1 MGPVPSNAHPTGSPM
16 SKHLQR
22 DIDRLNPELLSISS
36 MVEEMIDKAT
46 QALSERRYDLAD
58 EVVKSDEYVDQHE
71 VHVEEECLKM
81 LALHQPVAVDLRRI
95 ATVMKV
101 NNDLERIADLAV
113 SIAQR
118 AKAMDE
124 FPAFPIPDQLPRMVV
139 LATQM
144 VRGAMD
150 AFVNM
155 DTAAARRIMAMDN
168 VGRSATTATSSASC
182 KTLMQKRPELVPA
195 ALHCFSAVRHIE
207 RIADHATNIA
217 EDVIYLVEGDIV
229 RHRHASIEL
238 PNRASASTESRH
250 EDVMAKTKVLVIE
263 DDRSLAEVL
272 IVQPQAGG
280 LRGAGRDRRAGRP
293 AAGADQVA
301 RHRGARPDAAGGRWA
316 GCLPPPAGRCLD
328 PRHADHHAHRQGGRE
343 RRADRLL
350 AGGRRLRHQAVQR
363 EGAAGA
369 DQGPPPPP
377 RRPKRPTDEVT
388 TQAGRHGRSP
398 PAPGRWPRASRC
410 S

>member
-1 MGPVPSNAHPTGSPM
+1 M

-22 DIDRLNPELLSISS
+22 DIERLNQELLSISS

-58 EVVKSDEYVDQHE
+58 QVVASDPFVDQHE

-124 FPAFPIPDQLPRMVV
+124 FPAFPIPEQLPQMVV

-155 DTAAARRIMAMDN
+155 DAAAARRIMAMD
-168 VGRSATTATSSASC
+168 SSVDQYNRDLIGVLQA
-182 KTLMQKRPELVPA
+182 LMQRRPELVA
-195 ALHCFSAVRHIE
+195 AAVHCFSAVRHIE

-217 EDVIYLVEGDIV
+217 EDVVYLVEGDIV
-229 RHRHASIEL
+229 RHRH
-238 PNRASASTESRH
+238 
-250 EDVMAKTKVLVIE
+250 
-263 DDRSLAEVL
+263 
-272 IVQPQAGG
+272 
-280 LRGAGRDRRAGRP
+280 LRDTP
-293 AAGADQVA
+293 ANN
-301 RHRGARPDAAGGRWA
+301 
-316 GCLPPPAGRCLD
+316 
-328 PRHADHHAHRQGGRE
+328 
-343 RRADRLL
+343 
-350 AGGRRLRHQAVQR
+350 
-363 EGAAGA
+363 
-369 DQGPPPPP
+369 
-377 RRPKRPTDEVT
+377 
-388 TQAGRHGRSP
+388 
-398 PAPGRWPRASRC
+398 
-410 S
+410 

>member
-1 MGPVPSNAHPTGSPM
+1 M

-22 DIDRLNPELLSISS
+22 DIERLNQELLSISS

-46 QALSERRYDLAD
+46 QALSDRRYDLAD
-58 EVVKSDEYVDQHE
+58 QVVASDPFVDQHE

-124 FPAFPIPDQLPRMVV
+124 FPAFPIPEQLPQMVV

-155 DTAAARRIMAMDN
+155 DAAAARRIMAMD
-168 VGRSATTATSSASC
+168 SSVDQHNRDLIGVLQS
-182 KTLMQKRPELVPA
+182 LMQKRPELVA
-195 ALHCFSAVRHIE
+195 AAVHCFSAVRHIE

-217 EDVIYLVEGDIV
+217 EDVVYLVEGDIV
-229 RHRHASIEL
+229 RHRHLRDASS
-238 PNRASASTESRH
+238 NN
-250 EDVMAKTKVLVIE
+250 
-263 DDRSLAEVL
+263 
-272 IVQPQAGG
+272 
-280 LRGAGRDRRAGRP
+280 
-293 AAGADQVA
+293 
-301 RHRGARPDAAGGRWA
+301 
-316 GCLPPPAGRCLD
+316 
-328 PRHADHHAHRQGGRE
+328 
-343 RRADRLL
+343 
-350 AGGRRLRHQAVQR
+350 
-363 EGAAGA
+363 
-369 DQGPPPPP
+369 
-377 RRPKRPTDEVT
+377 
-388 TQAGRHGRSP
+388 
-398 PAPGRWPRASRC
+398 
-410 S
+410 

>member
-1 MGPVPSNAHPTGSPM
+1 M

-22 DIDRLNPELLSISS
+22 DIENLNQELLRVSA

-46 QALSERRYDLAD
+46 QALIERRCELAD
-58 EVVKSDEYVDQHE
+58 EIVESDDYVDRHE

-118 AKAMDE
+118 AQAMDE
-124 FPAFPIPDQLPRMVV
+124 FPTFPIPEQLPRMVV

-144 VRGAMD
+144 VRGAMN

-155 DTAAARRIMAMDN
+155 DVAASRRIIAMDKSVDQYN
-168 VGRSATTATSSASC
+168 RDIIGELQ
-182 KTLMQKRPELVPA
+182 TLMQKRPELVAA

-229 RHRHASIEL
+229 RHRHEPEGGEA
-238 PNRASASTESRH
+238 A
-250 EDVMAKTKVLVIE
+250 AK
-263 DDRSLAEVL
+263 
-272 IVQPQAGG
+272 
-280 LRGAGRDRRAGRP
+280 
-293 AAGADQVA
+293 
-301 RHRGARPDAAGGRWA
+301 
-316 GCLPPPAGRCLD
+316 
-328 PRHADHHAHRQGGRE
+328 
-343 RRADRLL
+343 
-350 AGGRRLRHQAVQR
+350 
-363 EGAAGA
+363 
-369 DQGPPPPP
+369 
-377 RRPKRPTDEVT
+377 
-388 TQAGRHGRSP
+388 
-398 PAPGRWPRASRC
+398 
-410 S
+410 